1 MPKTRSMITKQL
13 EVKEQILQFT
23 PIDESKVPVKKKILV
38 QRKQEI
44 KLPQMANKAL
54 SENWLLKEIGDV
66 HWELLSKGLES
77 KSSGITNA
85 AGDRLCAAFVRINYR
100 TSQLNHYLENEVID
114 IQGSINRYG
123 DSTYFSEITG
133 YCADKIFKANLMSC
147 FSLLSTG
154 SNKQICKSV
163 PVTAVNHINKL
174 AKIPMLFCSYCSIK
188 KATQQVVSNGMHS
201 FYINDDIVD
210 ERSYEINHYQDINGV
225 GLLYFASYPIISDHC
240 VNSYL
245 REESNLQ
252 YSKYHTTY
260 RDILYYAN
268 CDAND
273 TVIHRLN
280 NISITDNL
288 VKTVVSIYRSSD
300 MKMIAQILTVKE
312 ASPIPT
318 HTTVWNKR

>member
-1 MPKTRSMITKQL
+1 MITKQL
-13 EVKEQILQFT
+13 DVKEHLLQFT
-23 PIDESKVPVKKKILV
+23 PIGESKTPVKKKILV

-133 YCADKIFKANLMSC
+133 YCADKTFKANLMSC

-225 GLLYFASYPIISDHC
+225 GLLYFAAYPIISDHC

-288 VKTVVSIYRSSD
+288 VKTVVSMYRSSD

>member
-1 MPKTRSMITKQL
+1 MITKQL

>member
-1 MPKTRSMITKQL
+1 MITKQL

-23 PIDESKVPVKKKILV
+23 PVDESKIPVKKKILV

-54 SENWLLKEIGDV
+54 SESWLLKEIGDV

-77 KSSGITNA
+77 KSSEIINA
-85 AGDRLCAAFVRINYR
+85 AGDRLCAAFVRINYK
-100 TSQLNHYLENEVID
+100 TTQLNHYLENEVID

-133 YCADKIFKANLMSC
+133 YCANKAFKANLMSC
-147 FSLLSTG
+147 FSALSTD

-163 PVTAVNHINKL
+163 PVTAANHINKFV
-174 AKIPMLFCSYCSIK
+174 KVPVQFSSYCSIK
-188 KATQQVVSNGMHS
+188 KATTQVVSNGMHS
-201 FYINDDIVD
+201 FFINDDTVD
-210 ERSYEINHYQDINGV
+210 ERTYQVNHYQDINGV
-225 GLLYFASYPIISDHC
+225 GLLYFAAYPIISDHC
-240 VNSYL
+240 INSYL
-245 REESNLQ
+245 REENNLQ

-260 RDILYYAN
+260 RDVLYYAN

-273 TVIHRLN
+273 MVIHRLN

-288 VKTVVSIYRSSD
+288 VKTVVSMYRRSD
-300 MKMIAQILTVKE
+300 MKMIAQVLTVKE
-312 ASPIPT
+312 AGLINT
-318 HTTVWNKR
+318 HTTIWNKR